1 MYALLGESR
10 VIPDMFYKPFL
21 ACQLAFLYQKALEAL
36 TGINLPYFVPT
47 TAGRGSHIVQKLA
60 QP

>member
-21 ACQLAFLYQKALEAL
+21 ACQLAFLYHKALEAP
-36 TGINLPYFVPT
+36 TGINLPYLYLPQRVGVRT
-47 TAGRGSHIVQKLA
+47 
-60 QP
+60 